1 MSDIFE
7 LTSRPKA
14 NLFFSRHDPY
24 DPRLGEI
31 VSADQKDYS
40 VADIVILGC
49 PQDEGVRR
57 NSGRV
62 GAADAPDAIRE
73 QFYKLTPFNIKKKLF
88 DLGNVILGDTL
99 EETHETHTEVVQQ
112 VLRDGKRLIVLGG
125 GNDVSYADGVAMAD
139 VFGVEK
145 WIGIN
150 VDAHLDVRLAEERN
164 SGTPYRQLL
173 DEGHLLPS
181 CFYEVGYQ
189 SHFASPV
196 YYKYLRDLGVHRI
209 SLELLRSREEPD
221 MEIKDQ
227 IRQRFIGQSSSLN
240 TFFGFDLDAVR
251 SADAPGTS
259 APSPLGLRAGEFITL
274 VKYAASLANTKI
286 VEFSEVNPKY
296 DIDNRTTRLVAIAMH
311 RFISH
316 VV

>member
-7 LTSRPKA
+7 LTSRPDP
-14 NLFFSRHDPY
+14 NVFFSRNDPH

-31 VSADQKDYS
+31 VSTDEKDYAT
-40 VADIVILGC
+40 ADIVILGC

-57 NSGRV
+57 NNGRV
-62 GAADAPDAIRE
+62 GAADAPNAVRE
-73 QFYKLTPFNIKKKLF
+73 QFYKLTPFNIKKKLV
-88 DLGNVILGDTL
+88 DLGDVRIGGSL
-99 EETHETHTEVVQQ
+99 EETHETHCAVVAKI
-112 VLRDGKRLIVLGG
+112 LSDGKRLIVIGG
-125 GNDVSYADGVAMAD
+125 GNDISYPDGVAMAK
-139 VFGVEK
+139 VFGPDK

-150 VDAHLDVRLAEERN
+150 IYSHLDVIIAEQRN

-173 DEGHLLPS
+173 EEGHLLPN

-189 SHFASPV
+189 THFASPV

-209 SLELLRSREEPD
+209 SLELLRSREEAD

-259 APSPLGLRAGEFITL
+259 TPSPLGLRAGEFITL

-286 VEFSEVNPKY
+286 IEFSEVNPKY
-296 DIDNRTTRLVAIAMH
+296 DMDNRTTRLVGIAMH

-316 VV
+316 VA

>member
-1 MSDIFE
+1 MSNIFD
-7 LTSRPKA
+7 LTTRPGRD
-14 NLFFSRHDPY
+14 LFFSRNDSN

-31 VSADQKDYS
+31 VQTDENEYSA
-40 VADIVILGC
+40 ADIVILGC

-57 NSGRV
+57 NNGRT
-62 GAADAPDAIRE
+62 GAAEGPAAIRA
-73 QFYKLTPFNIKKKLF
+73 QFYELTPFNIKRRLF
-88 DLGNVILGDTL
+88 DLGDVRIEGTL
-99 EETHETHTEVVQQ
+99 EDIHDRHRAVVSS

-125 GNDVSYADGVAMAD
+125 GNDISYPDGVAMAE
-139 VFGVEK
+139 VFGPDK

-150 VDAHLDVRLAEERN
+150 VDSHLDVRISPERN

-173 DEGHLLPS
+173 DEGHLRPAF
-181 CFYEVGYQ
+181 FYEVAYQ
-189 SHFASPV
+189 THFASPI

-240 TFFGFDLDAVR
+240 TFFGFDIDAVR
-251 SADAPGTS
+251 SSDAPGS
-259 APSPLGLRAGEFITL
+259 SKPSPLGLRAGEFITL
-274 VKYAASLANTKI
+274 VKYAASLANTKLI
-286 VEFSEVNPKY
+286 EFSEVNPKY
-296 DIDNRTTRLVAIAMH
+296 DMDDRTSKLVAIAMH